1 MFAPHRR
8 KANRRT
14 GGNPIAGTDV
24 SAAGIS
30 EDGPRAQL
38 RRAVIA
44 STVGTTIEWYDF
56 LLYGQV
62 TGLVFGKL
70 FFPQSDPLVGVLQ
83 AFAVFFIGFAGRP
96 IGAAIFGHWGDRIG
110 RKATLI
116 ATLLVTGLA
125 TVAVGL
131 VPTYESIGI
140 WGAVLLTIIR
150 LIQGIGVGGEWGGS
164 VLLAMEWA
172 RTNKNRG
179 FISAWPQ
186 FGGLAGLFLSNLAVL
201 FFSWW
206 SGDQFLVWGW
216 RIPFLLSI
224 VMVGIGL
231 WIRLGILETPVFRKV
246 LAEERIVR
254 VPVLEVLKRQPKQVA
269 LTALLRM
276 PEQAPGYIVGT
287 FIFTYATTVLGAPRN
302 FVLMAVLTQAVLG
315 FLWVPMAGHL
325 SDRIGR
331 KRMYAIGSVF
341 VGAFGFIYF
350 VLLDTKEPTLIFV
363 AIALSLLPVMTC
375 YGPQAAMI
383 AESFTPRLRY
393 SGSSLGYQ
401 LASII
406 AGGPSP
412 FIATA
417 LFATFQSSLPIAL
430 YILGCAIIGIIAT
443 VLLTDYTNKDISAE
457 YERV

>member
-1 MFAPHRR
+1 MTTAEIT
-8 KANRRT
+8 AS
-14 GGNPIAGTDV
+14 GL
-24 SAAGIS
+24 S
-30 EDGPRAQL
+30 ESEHSRQL
-38 RRAVIA
+38 RRALIA

-56 LLYGQV
+56 LLYGQM

-70 FFPQSDPLVGVLQ
+70 FFPQSDPIVGVLQ
-83 AFAVFFIGFAGRP
+83 AFAVFFVGFLGRP
-96 IGAAIFGHWGDRIG
+96 MGAAIFGHWGDRIG

-116 ATLLVTGLA
+116 ATLLVTGIA
-125 TVAVGL
+125 TMAVGL

-140 WGAVLLTIIR
+140 WGAFVLVIIR

-179 FISAWPQ
+179 LLAAWPQ
-186 FGGLAGLFLSNLAVL
+186 FGGPAGLFLANLAVL
-201 FFSWW
+201 FFSWL

-216 RIPFLLSI
+216 RIPFILSI

-231 WIRLGILETPVFRKV
+231 WIRLGITETPVFQKV
-246 LAEERIVR
+246 LDEERIER

-269 LTALLRM
+269 LTALVRM

-302 FVLMAVLTQAVLG
+302 FVLMAVLVQAVLG
-315 FLWVPMAGHL
+315 FIWVPIAGHL

-331 KRMYAIGSVF
+331 KRMYMIGSIF
-341 VGAFGFIYF
+341 VGIFGFIYF
-350 VLLDTKEPTLIFV
+350 ALLDTKVPSLMFI
-363 AIALSLLPVMTC
+363 AIALSLLPAMTC
-375 YGPQAAMI
+375 YGPQAALI
-383 AESFTPRLRY
+383 AESFSPRLRY
-393 SGSSLGYQ
+393 SGASLGYQ

-417 LFATFQSSLPIAL
+417 LFAAFASSFPIAL
-430 YILGCAIIGIIAT
+430 YILGCGVIGLIA
-443 VLLTDYTNKDISAE
+443 VSMLTDHTNKDVSQE
-457 YERV
+457 YEGV

>member
-1 MFAPHRR
+1 MTAIDIS
-8 KANRRT
+8 
-14 GGNPIAGTDV
+14 GGALSDT
-24 SAAGIS
+24 
-30 EDGPRAQL
+30 EHRAQL
-38 RRAVIA
+38 RRAMIA

-62 TGLVFGKL
+62 SALVFGKL
-70 FFPQSDPLVGVLQ
+70 FFPHSSPLVGVLQ
-83 AFAVFFIGFAGRP
+83 AFAVFFVGFVGRP
-96 IGAAIFGHWGDRIG
+96 IGAAIFGHYGDRIG

-125 TVAVGL
+125 TFAVGL
-131 VPTYESIGI
+131 VPGYASIGV
-140 WGAVLLTIIR
+140 WGAVLLTALR

-172 RTNKNRG
+172 QTNHNRG
-179 FISAWPQ
+179 FIASWPQ
-186 FGGLAGLFLSNLAVL
+186 FGAPAGLFLANLAVL
-201 FFSWW
+201 IFSWL

-216 RIPFLLSI
+216 RIPFYISI
-224 VMVGIGL
+224 VMVAIGL

-246 LAEERIVR
+246 VEDERVER

-276 PEQAPGYIVGT
+276 PEQAPGYIVGV
-287 FIFTYATTVLGAPRN
+287 FIFTYGTTVLGMPRN
-302 FVLMAVLTQAVLG
+302 FLLVAILVQTILG
-315 FLWVPMAGHL
+315 FLWVTVAGHL

-331 KRMYAIGSVF
+331 KRMYIIGCISVAI
-341 VGAFGFIYF
+341 FGFVYF
-350 VLLDTKEPTLIFV
+350 ALLNTKVPALVFLAV
-363 AIALSLLPVMTC
+363 ALSLLPIMTM
-375 YGPQAAMI
+375 YGPEAALI
-383 AESFTPRLRY
+383 AESFSPRLRY

-417 LFATFQSSLPIAL
+417 LFAAFSSTLPIAL
-430 YILGCAIIGIIAT
+430 YILGCAVIGIAAT
-443 VLLTDYTNKDISAE
+443 ALLTDYTNKDISDE
-457 YERV
+457 YEKV